1 MKIAL
6 IGTGRMAEA
15 LQAEA
20 LAAGDQLAL
29 TLGRDENLHAEA
41 ITAERFRNV
50 DVVFEFTH
58 ADAVVHNLAALQPL
72 GVAVVCGTTGWDD
85 RRPMVEAAWADGPGA
100 LLVAS
105 NFALGVHLFVRAAQA
120 LAAAAASQHTFDG
133 FLHERHHAG
142 KRDAPSG
149 TGLWL
154 QDAARRA
161 DPTRDW
167 PITSVRAGAIP
178 GEHEM
183 VLDAP
188 YETITLRHEA
198 RDRRVFAAGALTAGR
213 WLHGRRGVFTLD
225 ALFAGD

>member
-1 MKIAL
+1 MRIAV

-15 LQAEA
+15 LRVEA
-20 LAAGDQLAL
+20 RAAGDQLAL
-29 TLGRDENLHAEA
+29 TLGRNENLHGEA

-58 ADAVVHNLAALQPL
+58 ADAVAHNLAALQPL

-85 RRPMVEAAWADGPGA
+85 RRAAVESTWADGPGA
-100 LLVAS
+100 LMVAS
-105 NFALGVHLFVRAAQA
+105 NFSLGVHLFVRAAQA
-120 LAAAAASQHTFDG
+120 LAAAATGQASFDG
-133 FLHERHHAG
+133 FLHERHHAA

-154 QDAARRA
+154 QRAVRSA
-161 DPTRDW
+161 DPERDW

-178 GEHEM
+178 GDHEM

-213 WLHGRRGVFTLD
+213 WLQGRRGVFALD
-225 ALFAGD
+225 ALFAGG

>member
-1 MKIAL
+1 MKIAV

-20 LAAGDQLAL
+20 LAAGDRIAL
-29 TLGRDENLHAEA
+29 TLGRDENLHGEA

-58 ADAVVHNLAALQPL
+58 ADAVEHNLAALQPL
-72 GVAVVCGTTGWDD
+72 GVAVVCGTTGWDA
-85 RRPMVEAAWADGPGA
+85 RRASVESAWADGPGA

-105 NFALGVHLFVRAAQA
+105 NFALGVHLFMRAAQA
-120 LAAAAASQHTFDG
+120 LAAASAGQTNFDG

-154 QDAARRA
+154 RETVRQA
-161 DPTRDW
+161 DPSREW
-167 PITSVRAGAIP
+167 PITSVRAGSIP
-178 GEHEM
+178 GEHEI

-213 WLHGRRGVFTLD
+213 WLRGRRGVFTLD
-225 ALFAGD
+225 ALFTGD

>member
-15 LQAEA
+15 LRLEA
-20 LAAGDQLAL
+20 DAAGDVVALA
-29 TLGRDENLHAEA
+29 LGRDENLHGEA

-58 ADAVVHNLAALQPL
+58 ADAVLHNLAALQPL

-85 RRPMVEAAWADGPGA
+85 RRPAVEGAWADGPSA

-105 NFALGVHLFVRAAQA
+105 NFSLGVHLFLRAAEA
-120 LAAAAASQHTFDG
+120 LAAAAAAQPAFDG
-133 FLHERHHAG
+133 FLHERHHRG

-149 TGLWL
+149 TGLRL
-154 QDAARRA
+154 QETVRAA
-161 DPTRDW
+161 DPSRDW
-167 PITSVRAGAIP
+167 PITSVRAGAMP
-178 GEHEM
+178 GEHEL

-188 YETITLRHEA
+188 FETITLRHEA

-213 WLHGRRGVFTLD
+213 WLRGRRGVYTLD
-225 ALFAGD
+225 ALFTGE